1 MNKKTNKK
9 QLCSHKN
16 QSIKVIDGFANYEV
30 TVIICDD
37 CKKRLTKPKTY
48 C

>member
-1 MNKKTNKK
+1 MSNKPNKK
-9 QLCSHKN
+9 QCPHHNRSL
-16 QSIKVIDGFANYEV
+16 KVINIACGCET

-37 CKKRLTKPKTY
+37 CKKELTKPKTD